1 MLNYAI
7 VGFGG
12 LGKNH
17 FNNYFKL
24 CEKAGGVKLVAIC
37 DIDESR
43 FYAQTATN
51 LGDSANSLDLSD
63 YTLYTDVDTMLDN
76 EKLDF
81 VITALP
87 TYLHEQIDVKIMKHG
102 IHVFSEKPM
111 AISLEQAENML
122 KVAKEN
128 NVKLMIGQCERY
140 EAHYKTLKEMI
151 VSGRFGK
158 VVRADFSRI
167 AGTPIWGWQNW
178 FCDEAKSGGAPID
191 LHIHDTDLINWF
203 FGIPDYVVSFATHNK
218 TKFDSITTTYM
229 YGDTVVT
236 ARGDWGN
243 PSETYRFNYSFSVRF
258 EKATLEFKNRVVT
271 LYEDD
276 KATDLVMPP
285 INCYLHEVIDF
296 VCCIRDNKTSPVNT
310 PEDSY
315 NSLRIAM
322 AEKESASKNGEK
334 VYLK

>member
-7 VGFGG
+7 IGFGG
-12 LGKNH
+12 LGKTH

-43 FYAQTATN
+43 FTTQTATN
-51 LGDSANSLDLSD
+51 LGDSASNLDLSD
-63 YTLYTDVDTMLDN
+63 YKLYTDADTMFDN
-76 EKLDF
+76 EQLDF

-87 TYLHEQIDVKIMKHG
+87 TYLHAEMAIKAMNRG
-102 IHVFSEKPM
+102 INVFSEKPM
-111 AISLEQAENML
+111 AISIEQAEDML
-122 KVAKEN
+122 KAAKEN
-128 NVKLMIGQCERY
+128 NVKLMIGQCVRY
-140 EAHYKTLKEMI
+140 FAEYKTLKEMI
-151 VSGRFGK
+151 VSERFGK
-158 VVRADFSRI
+158 VVRADFYRI
-167 AGTPIWGWQNW
+167 SGTPIWGWQNW
-178 FCDEAKSGGAPID
+178 FCDEAKSGGAPVD
-191 LHIHDTDLINWF
+191 LHIHDTDYINF
-203 FGIPDYVVSFATHNK
+203 AFGMPDYVVSFATHGK

-243 PSETYRFNYSFSVRF
+243 PSETYRFNSGFSVRF
-258 EKATLEFKNRVVT
+258 EKATLEYKNNVVT

-285 INCYLHEVIDF
+285 IDGYLHEVIDF
-296 VCCIRDNKTSPVNT
+296 VCCIRDKKVSPVNP
-310 PEDSY
+310 PEESI
-315 NSLRIAM
+315 NSLKIAM